1 MIASTEH
8 GNFDHVSVL
17 LEHLRLQWLLHHFSP
32 RLVWTAYVCV
42 NCFITIGV
50 LGLLVFVTGSPFVF
64 PSLGPTCVS
73 LLLLSVGGSR
83 EPSQYRSGPCYWAHL
98 RLCCLALTM
107 TATPP
112 FGAHTAVH
120 GQTVLAAA
128 LSLSAT
134 GAFMVLFRVS
144 HPPAGATTLI
154 VSLGIISQPL
164 ASNVQGW
171 SSFRAKAPF

>member
-1 MIASTEH
+1 
-8 GNFDHVSVL
+8 
-17 LEHLRLQWLLHHFSP
+17 
-32 RLVWTAYVCV
+32 
-42 NCFITIGV
+42 
-50 LGLLVFVTGSPFVF
+50 
-64 PSLGPTCVS
+64 
-73 LLLLSVGGSR
+73 
-83 EPSQYRSGPCYWAHL
+83 
-98 RLCCLALTM
+98 M